1 MQGLRLNIC
10 TKNRTGLLSD
20 VTRVLRENGLSIN
33 GAEIGISGEN
43 AVGTFYVKAMTG
55 EEVNRETVEMVRRE
69 IEGCVVFNNV
79 ASPEKTPLRT
89 SSGSRVGDDER
100 PRLSFGDLLWS
111 QLEWF
116 ASNFRY
122 IRS

>member
-20 VTRVLRENGLSIN
+20 VTRVLRENGLSIK
-33 GAEIGISGEN
+33 GAEIGIRGEN
-43 AVGTFYVKAMTG
+43 AIGTFYVKDTTG
-55 EEVNRETVEMVRRE
+55 EDVSRETVEMVRRE
-69 IEGCVVFNNV
+69 IGGCVVSV
-79 ASPEKTPLRT
+79 TSPEASPSRT
-89 SSGSRVGDDER
+89 RSSGGGGGDDER
-100 PRLSFGDLLWS
+100 PRFSFGNLLWS

-116 ASNFRY
+116 SSNFRP